1 MGECRARGVL
11 RKPGRRH
18 LGDRVI
24 NSYVSGDA
32 SEYHREDEFLVELGY
47 LEGKPTIGEEP

>member
-1 MGECRARGVL
+1 
-11 RKPGRRH
+11 